1 MADRSGPP
9 PGPGAFA
16 RQLAPPAYVLDL
28 RPPSARPSPPARPA
42 PPGGP
47 AGPPEPGVLLLSRVR
62 DPGLDAVQRLLR
74 RAGVP
79 VTRINADEL
88 ATADLVVDPA
98 RRAAC
103 VAGRWLAPTVTW
115 IRHFSPRAVEGQ
127 ATGTRAVRLFAQD
140 SWHGAASALAAISGA
155 AIGSARPGILAQ
167 LDTAARC
174 GVAVPRTVVS
184 TSPARA
190 AGLLGGDQ
198 VIVKALHEHFVEAAP
213 GRLTGVF
220 PVVVPRA
227 SLAGWPAAGP
237 PVIVQE
243 YVPHEVELR
252 VYAVHGRLHGFA
264 VTKAAPADPW
274 LDRARVGARRTGLP
288 AAVAAAAHALTAA
301 FGLRYGAF
309 DFLVRDG
316 APVFLEVN
324 PDGDWSW
331 AETLSGA
338 APVTAAAAGML
349 CDLHRARL
357 PAGPGQFS
365 LLGFLAG

>member
-1 MADRSGPP
+1 M
-9 PGPGAFA
+9 
-16 RQLAPPAYVLDL
+16 DL
-28 RPPSARPSPPARPA
+28 RPPGVPARA
-42 PPGGP
+42 GPPGGP
-47 AGPPEPGVLLLSRVR
+47 RAPAGPPQPGVLLLSRVR

-79 VTRINADEL
+79 VARINADEL

-103 VAGRWLAPTVTW
+103 LAGRWLTPTVTW
-115 IRHFSPRAVEGQ
+115 IRHFSPRAIRGQ
-127 ATGTRAVRLFAQD
+127 AAGSRATRLFAQD
-140 SWHGAASALAAISGA
+140 SWHAAASALAAISGA
-155 AIGSARPGILAQ
+155 AIEPARPGLLAQ
-167 LDTAARC
+167 LGTAARC
-174 GVAVPRTVVS
+174 GIAVPRTVVS
-184 TSPARA
+184 TDPARA
-190 AGLLGGDQ
+190 AGLLAGDQ

-213 GRLTGVF
+213 GRLTGAF

-227 SLAGWPAAGP
+227 SLAGWPPGGP

-243 YVPHEVELR
+243 YLPHDAELR
-252 VYAVHGRLHGFA
+252 VYAVHGHLHGFA

-274 LDRARVGARRTGLP
+274 LNRARLGARLVDLP
-288 AAVAAAAHALTAA
+288 AAAAVAAHALAAA

-331 AETLSGA
+331 AETLSGT
-338 APVTAAAAGML
+338 APVTAAAARML

-357 PAGPGQFS
+357 PAGPGAFS